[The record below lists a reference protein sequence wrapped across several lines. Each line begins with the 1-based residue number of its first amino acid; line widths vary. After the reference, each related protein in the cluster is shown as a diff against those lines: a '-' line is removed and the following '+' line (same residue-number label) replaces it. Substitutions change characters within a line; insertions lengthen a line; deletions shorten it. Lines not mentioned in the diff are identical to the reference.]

1 MVKNMSQLSL
11 NNDSIIFLD
20 RIDRINGYSTIVYD
34 WESDEI
40 FKINKD
46 DYFLLKNIQENNPIN
61 QPNGMLIEEF
71 KKRGIIIETGRI
83 SLSK

>member
-1 MVKNMSQLSL
+1 MSQLSL